1 MFNLARNYLRRR
13 YEEGFKEG
21 FEESYRKTYLKSLQ
35 EGRLQWDEEAV
46 VWNER
51 RLEAERRG
59 KKFRE
64 HSPGF
69 KQALRRTLAKR
80 RCPCCQEMHHDF

>member
-35 EGRLQWDEEAV
+35 EGRLQWDE
-46 VWNER
+46 R
-51 RLEAERRG
+51 RLEAERHG

-64 HSPGF
+64 HPPGF